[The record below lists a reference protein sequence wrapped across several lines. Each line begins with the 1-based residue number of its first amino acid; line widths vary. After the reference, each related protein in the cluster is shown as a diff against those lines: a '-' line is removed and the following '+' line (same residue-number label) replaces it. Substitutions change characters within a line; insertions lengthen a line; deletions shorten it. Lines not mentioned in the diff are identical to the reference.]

1 MSDPAKAA
9 QLRGVG
15 KRYGS
20 RWAVQDLDLDLNFG
34 QVVGFIGP
42 NGAGKTTLIRMM
54 TGLSTASTGKIEVL
68 DTDLTRQTR
77 SPDGIGM
84 VAEHPRFVPYL
95 SARKNLRLLARIRN
109 VASDE
114 DIAETLR
121 RVGLDPQD
129 RRAVRGYSLGMRQ
142 RLGVAQALMER
153 PRLLFLDEPTNG
165 LDPRGIVE
173 FRELIRQLA
182 AAGVAVFVASH
193 LLTELEQVCDRV
205 LFVRRGRVLEELD
218 LHCFQEETV
227 RVSVTGPDDVAALR
241 EWAAHAGI
249 ALTDQD
255 DTRWPTVEL
264 ATSDVPETLAHLIR
278 AGVRIE
284 AVNRTQRS
292 LEQRFLELTGS
303 ESEGVS

>member
-1 MSDPAKAA
+1 MSDPEKAA
-9 QLRGVG
+9 LLRGVG

-20 RWAVQDLDLDLNFG
+20 HWAVRDLDLDLDFG

-54 TGLSTASTGKIEVL
+54 TGLSAVSAGQIEIL
-68 DTDLTRQTR
+68 GADLTRQAR

-84 VAEHPRFVPYL
+84 VAEHPQFVPYL

-109 VASDE
+109 VATEE
-114 DIAETLR
+114 DIADTLR
-121 RVGLDPQD
+121 KVGLDPQD
-129 RRAVRGYSLGMRQ
+129 RRPVRGYSLGMRQ

-182 AAGVAVFVASH
+182 TAGVAVFVASH

-205 LFVRRGRVLEELD
+205 LFVRHGRVLEELD
-218 LHCFQEETV
+218 LHRSQQEMV
-227 RVSVTGPDDVAALR
+227 RLSVTGPDDVAALR
-241 EWAAHAGI
+241 EWAAHTGI
-249 ALTDQD
+249 ALTDQNG
-255 DTRWPTVEL
+255 TRWPTVEL
-264 ATSDVPETLAHLIR
+264 ASTDVPELLAHLVR

-284 AVNRTQRS
+284 AVDRAQRS

-303 ESEGVS
+303 ESEVVS